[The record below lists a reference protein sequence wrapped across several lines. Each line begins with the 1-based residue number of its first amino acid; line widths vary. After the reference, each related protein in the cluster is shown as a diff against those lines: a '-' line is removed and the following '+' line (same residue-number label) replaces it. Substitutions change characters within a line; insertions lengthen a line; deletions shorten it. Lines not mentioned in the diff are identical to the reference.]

1 MLFDLEDYFSS
12 GGIGQYNRPPYASP
26 YGDKGDYLGTARETR
41 NAFLKAVNEWFLAS
55 TAWHP
60 PYTCTPNPDS
70 YYYGEFQ
77 DAYINYMI
85 KYLIFVNAYAGGCNE
100 INFDPPCTGTLPVTG
115 IHTLTLTKL
124 VPVLIPITGN
134 TWLFEPENFDF
145 PQDIDFGNYENLTE
159 EVLNDYITASQEFM
173 CALKKLIKITV
184 GSDIED
190 VVNVPDF
197 IFTPT
202 L

>member
-1 MLFDLEDYFSS
+1 MLFDLEDYYNT
-12 GGIGQYNRPPYASP
+12 GGIGQYNRPPYSA
-26 YGDKGDYLGTARETR
+26 GFTNKEDYLATAKETFD
-41 NAFLKAVNEWFLAS
+41 AFISAVNEWFITS

-60 PYTCTPNPDS
+60 PYTCTPSPDS

-77 DAYINYMI
+77 DAWVNFQIERS
-85 KYLIFVNAYAGGCNE
+85 IFYNWFGSCDEAFLVN
-100 INFDPPCTGTLPVTG
+100 PCVNNNVPATGVKSTN
-115 IHTLTLTKL
+115 LTKV
-124 VPVLIPITGN
+124 VPVLIPMTGN
-134 TWLFEPENFDF
+134 TWLYEPEPLDF
-145 PQDIDFGNYENLTE
+145 VQDVDYGNYENLTE

-173 CALKKLIKITV
+173 CTLKKLIKITV

>member
-1 MLFDLEDYFSS
+1 MLFDLEDYYGT
-12 GGIGQYNRPPYASP
+12 GGIGQYNRPPYSIP
-26 YGDKGDYLGTARETR
+26 YGDKEDYLGTARETF
-41 NAFLKAVNEWFLAS
+41 NAFNKTVKDWFVDS

-77 DAYINYMI
+77 DALVNFKI
-85 KYLIFVNAYAGGCNE
+85 KELIFENAFAGCGQIAAFE
-100 INFDPPCTGTLPVTG
+100 PCQSCLPGTGVKTVE
-115 IHTLTLTKL
+115 LTKV
-124 VPVLIPITGN
+124 VPVLIPMTGN
-134 TWLFEPENFDF
+134 TWLYEPEPLDFD
-145 PQDIDFGNYENLTE
+145 QVIDFGNYENLTE
-159 EVLNDYITASQEFM
+159 EVLNDYITASQELM
-173 CALKKLIKITV
+173 CTLKKLIKITV

>member
-1 MLFDLEDYFSS
+1 MLFDLEDYFQ
-12 GGIGQYNRPPYASP
+12 GGVIGNYNRPPNTVFF
-26 YGDKGDYLGTARETR
+26 GDKEDAFGTSRETF
-41 NAFLKAVNEWFLAS
+41 NAFLKAVNQWFLAS

-77 DAYINYMI
+77 DAFINWYI
-85 KYLIFVNAYAGGCNE
+85 KKLILVNSYIGCPGVN
-100 INFDPPCTGTLPVTG
+100 ITPPCTGNFPAQGVYSV
-115 IHTLTLTKL
+115 TLTKL
-124 VPVLIPITGN
+124 VPQLIPMTGN
-134 TWLFEPENFDF
+134 TWLYEPVKYDF
-145 PQDIDFGNYENLTE
+145 NQDIDFGNYENLTE

>member
-1 MLFDLEDYFSS
+1 MLFDLEDYYGT
-12 GGIGQYNRPPYASP
+12 GGIGQYNRPPYSIP
-26 YGDKGDYLGTARETR
+26 YGDKNDYLGTAKETFD
-41 NAFLKAVNEWFLAS
+41 AFISAVNEWFITS

-70 YYYGEFQ
+70 YYYEEFQ
-77 DAYINYMI
+77 DAWVNFQI
-85 KYLIFVNAYAGGCNE
+85 KNLIFQNAYSGCSATNVFE
-100 INFDPPCTGTLPVTG
+100 PCASCLPGTGVKTVE
-115 IHTLTLTKL
+115 LTKL
-124 VPVLIPITGN
+124 VPQLIPMTGN
-134 TWLFEPENFDF
+134 TWLYQPVIYDFD
-145 PQDIDFGNYENLTE
+145 QVIDFGNYENLTE
-159 EVLNDYITASQEFM
+159 EVLNDYITALQELM
-173 CALKKLIKITV
+173 CTLKKLIKITV

>member
-1 MLFDLEDYFSS
+1 MLFDLEDYYST
-12 GGIGQYNRPPYASP
+12 GGIGQYNRPPYSMP
-26 YGDKGDYLGTARETR
+26 YGDKGDYLTTANATLD
-41 NAFLKAVNEWFLAS
+41 AFLKAVNKWFVDS

-77 DAYINYMI
+77 DAYINFRI
-85 KYLIFVNAYAGGCNE
+85 KRLIFYNAFAGCGQIDAFE
-100 INFDPPCTGTLPVTG
+100 PCQSCLPGTG
-115 IHTLTLTKL
+115 IKTIELTKFA
-124 VPVLIPITGN
+124 PQLIPMTGN
-134 TWLFEPENFDF
+134 TWLYEPVRYDF
-145 PQDIDFGNYENLTE
+145 NQDIDFGNYENLTE
-159 EVLNDYITASQEFM
+159 EVLNDYIQASQEFM